1 MIMNESTP
9 EAVINQVQVL
19 ELSTLNEFA
28 ILYGYIAMVI
38 TVFVLGYFAHAII
51 NRKKK

>member
-1 MIMNESTP
+1 MESTTT
-9 EAVINQVQVL
+9 AQLV

-28 ILYGYIAMVI
+28 ILYGYIAMVVTI
-38 TVFVLGYFAHAII
+38 FILGYFFHAIL